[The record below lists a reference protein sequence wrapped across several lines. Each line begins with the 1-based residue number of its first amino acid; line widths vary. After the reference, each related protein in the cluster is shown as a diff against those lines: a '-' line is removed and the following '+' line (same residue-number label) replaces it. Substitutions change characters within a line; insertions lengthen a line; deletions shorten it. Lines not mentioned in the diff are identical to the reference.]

1 MLSFSNASSHVVGD
15 TDGLV
20 LGLALGLNEGDTDGL
35 ALGLRLGLNVGDKLG
50 DDDGLEVGLSDGLLL
65 GLNDGDRLG
74 LRLGLAVGA
83 THPRHVTTQLTR
95 TYALVAHCPR
105 EYRAWHSD
113 VAK

>member
-15 TDGLV
+15 TDGLP
-20 LGLALGLNEGDTDGL
+20 LGLVLGLNEGDTDGL

-50 DDDGLEVGLSDGLLL
+50 DADGLSDGLLL

-83 THPRHVTTQLTR
+83 THPRHVTTQLCR
-95 TYALVAHCPR
+95 TYALIAHCPR
-105 EYRAWHSD
+105 EYSVWHSD
-113 VAK
+113 VGK

>member
-1 MLSFSNASSHVVGD
+1 MLGLVLGLA
-15 TDGLV
+15 DGLV
-20 LGLALGLNEGDTDGL
+20 LGLT
-35 ALGLRLGLNVGDKLG
+35 
-50 DDDGLEVGLSDGLLL
+50 
-65 GLNDGDRLG
+65 DGDRLG
-74 LRLGLAVGA
+74 LALGLAVGA

>member
-50 DDDGLEVGLSDGLLL
+50 DKLGDADGLSDGLLL

-113 VAK
+113 VGK

>member
-15 TDGLV
+15 TDGLP
-20 LGLALGLNEGDTDGL
+20 LGLVLGLNEGDTDGL

-50 DDDGLEVGLSDGLLL
+50 DKLGDADGLSDGLLL

-105 EYRAWHSD
+105 EYRAWHSA
-113 VAK
+113 VGK